1 MATSSNNEGS
11 KSGVSMN
18 ISRRNSSS
26 SERKKKGGEG
36 DEDGLG
42 FKRKLRF
49 WFGCM
54 ALRSKP
60 KDSYETH
67 KYKEHGVEEKIAIT
81 SSITSNNNSPI
92 TDHGAGETTTITTTT
107 TNATRIVSEE
117 ERAYPNLRSFR
128 YKDLKLATRN
138 FKREHFLGE
147 GGFGSVYKGWL
158 SRDDH
163 MTPSRPAFGFPV
175 AIKSLN
181 QFGLQGHEEWLA
193 EVNYLSQLEHPNLVK
208 LIGFCNEGDYRLLV
222 YEFMPRGSL
231 ESHLFRR
238 AVVFPWCT
246 RMRIM
251 LDAAKGLAYLHEK
264 TENKNAV
271 IFRDFKSSNILLDRD
286 LNAKLSDFGFAK
298 DGPEGDRTH
307 ISTRVMGTQ
316 GYAAPEYVMRGHL
329 SAKSDVY
336 SFGVVMLEMVTGRKV
351 IDRLRP
357 YNEMNL
363 VNWALP
369 LIMDN
374 ARNCHN
380 VLVDPRLHGQYS
392 KKASVKAL
400 KLASHC
406 LRFNPSL
413 RPSMASVVQTI
424 SNFPQE
430 ASPLPIPP
438 PPSLATTTAAT
449 INNSNHNKYGLVL
462 PSSSDA
468 SGSGSTSRNSN
479 VPSRFR
485 ASPYHPN
492 NQQHHHHQHQ
502 PHVADVASTSSSTP
516 RRNSRIDQRR

>member
-1 MATSSNNEGS
+1 MNN
-11 KSGVSMN
+11 
-18 ISRRNSSS
+18 SRRNSSSS
-26 SERKKKGGEG
+26 SERKKKGGEGGEG

-60 KDSYETH
+60 KDSDD
-67 KYKEHGVEEKIAIT
+67 HGVEGKNATT
-81 SSITSNNNSPI
+81 SSIASHNNSPI
-92 TDHGAGETTTITTTT
+92 TDHGAGEITTITTT

-117 ERAYPNLRSFR
+117 ERAYPNLRSFK

-158 SRDDH
+158 SRDDA

-181 QFGLQGHEEWLA
+181 QFGLQGHQEWLA
-193 EVNYLSQLEHPNLVK
+193 EVNYLSQLQHPNLVK

-238 AVVFPWCT
+238 AVVFPWST

-251 LDAAKGLAYLHEK
+251 LDAARGLAYLHDK

-271 IFRDFKSSNILLDRD
+271 IFRDFKTSNILLDRD

-316 GYAAPEYVMRGHL
+316 GYAAPEYVMSGHL
-329 SAKSDVY
+329 SVKSDVY

-374 ARNCHN
+374 PRNCHN

-424 SNFPQE
+424 ANFPQE
-430 ASPLPIPP
+430 ASPLPTPLPSPP
-438 PPSLATTTAAT
+438 HPRHRTTTTTT
-449 INNSNHNKYGLVL
+449 INNSNQHNKYGLVL
-462 PSSSDA
+462 PSSGASA
-468 SGSGSTSRNSN
+468 SGSGSTSRNNN

-492 NQQHHHHQHQ
+492 NMHQHQHQHQ
-502 PHVADVASTSSSTP
+502 PHVAVASTSSSTP
-516 RRNSRIDQRR
+516 RPNSRIHQRR